1 MLPPRI
7 PISRIPGLNRSLRL
21 PRCATRRP
29 YTQTSRQL
37 ALAPPPSRPQL
48 DFLSPTSTSLPQP
61 PLSIHLR
68 RHFARL
74 FSTESRNY
82 YRRKFSGS
90 LKLGLSFTA
99 ILLLF
104 QVVQVGV
111 RQAEIEYQWPTPDEW
126 SWKSRWCLRS
136 AQAHQN
142 PEKIGKLMTDW
153 AMVTSFLRDLLHR
166 LEDPELEGKGIVEQ
180 AEGGFLVDGVGK
192 TGFDITAKSEPWRR
206 GYWQA
211 LMGAAKA
218 AESLEGWM
226 TDRKERISAPAEYV
240 VGPSNPRPK
249 PMPTKQKKVLHE
261 EDCEPAS
268 PPPQAFYV
276 KILTTRGF
284 TTGQK
289 VEAALAYADWLAYK
303 GLDSTADEVYQW
315 AMDIAVSG
323 ATSSSSSSSPSSPPL
338 NPSEIVDTK
347 TGILRNDGQHFPSEN
362 ILRVSTALAVH
373 QARQGNLPTALAIF
387 TSVLKAR
394 RSIPAGVGEP
404 ATAYTPTLPRSH
416 DPFRSFFNKLQ
427 TTLAPAAYPPPPP
440 TGDAPPARTPSA
452 VCDEA
457 ALMTYIGEIIFASS
471 SKETGLAW
479 TRDAVDMAEATMLEM
494 SAAGTGSGSTPDPVA
509 NTRCADCLRVGLANW
524 KTMVKQLTAHAE
536 QEEDEA
542 IEQAAAAAHAKAS
555 SWLSWFGRGS
565 KSNDSLVQQ
574 KILERKRWEAEG
586 LILDERR
593 ARLDWLVEDYTP
605 YEGIAP
611 NASLFT

>member
-1 MLPPRI
+1 MFPPRMSV
-7 PISRIPGLNRSLRL
+7 SRIAGLNRPLRL
-21 PRCATRRP
+21 RVLHSARHLIRRP
-29 YTQTSRQL
+29 FTQTSRQL
-37 ALAPPPSRPQL
+37 VLAPPPSRPQL
-48 DFLSPTSTSLPQP
+48 DFLTPTSTSLPLP

-68 RHFARL
+68 RHVARL
-74 FSTESRNY
+74 ISTESRNY
-82 YRRKFSGS
+82 YRRRISGS
-90 LKLGLSFTA
+90 LKLALSFTA

-104 QVVQVGV
+104 NVVQIGV
-111 RQAEIEYQWPTPDEW
+111 NQAELEHQWPTPDEW
-126 SWKSRWCLRS
+126 SWKNRWRLRS

-153 AMVTSFLRDLLHR
+153 AMVRSFLRDLLEQ
-166 LEDPELEGKGIVEQ
+166 LEDPELEGKGIVDQ

-192 TGFDITAKSEPWRR
+192 TGYDITAKSEPWRR
-206 GYWQA
+206 GYYQA

-226 TDRKERISAPAEYV
+226 TDRKQLVSAPAEYV

-268 PPPQAFYV
+268 PPPQSFYV

-303 GLDSTADEVYQW
+303 GLAATADEVYQW

-323 ATSSSSSSSPSSPPL
+323 TTTSDP
-338 NPSEIVDTK
+338 IAVVDPK

-362 ILRVSTALAVH
+362 ILRVSTAQAVH
-373 QARQGNLPTALAIF
+373 QARQGNLPTALSIF

-394 RSIPAGVGEP
+394 RSIPAGMGEP
-404 ATAYTPTLPRSH
+404 TTAYTPTLPRSP

-427 TTLAPAAYPPPPP
+427 TTLRPAAYPPPPP
-440 TGDAPPARTPSA
+440 TGDAPPARTPA
-452 VCDEA
+452 TVCDQA
-457 ALMTYIGEIIFASS
+457 ALMTYIGEILFASS
-471 SKETGLAW
+471 SQESGLAW
-479 TRDAVDMAEATMLEM
+479 TRDAVDMAEATMLELH
-494 SAAGTGSGSTPDPVA
+494 SPGSDPEPVA
-509 NTRCADCLRVGLANW
+509 NARCADCLRVGLANW
-524 KTMVKQLTAHAE
+524 KTMVNQLIARAE
-536 QEEDEA
+536 QEEAEA
-542 IEQAAAAAHAKAS
+542 VEKAAHQRTS
-555 SWLSWFGRGS
+555 SER
-565 KSNDSLVQQ
+565 LVQQ

-586 LILDERR
+586 MILDERR
-593 ARLDWLVEDYTP
+593 ARLDWLVEDYSP
-605 YEGIAP
+605 YEGLAP

>member
-1 MLPPRI
+1 MLPPRMSV
-7 PISRIPGLNRSLRL
+7 SRIAGLNRPLRL
-21 PRCATRRP
+21 PVLHSSRRLTQRP
-29 YTQTSRQL
+29 FTQTSRQL
-37 ALAPPPSRPQL
+37 VLAPPPSRPQL
-48 DFLSPTSTSLPQP
+48 DFLTPTSTSLPLP

-68 RHFARL
+68 RHVARL
-74 FSTESRNY
+74 ISTESRNY
-82 YRRKFSGS
+82 YRRRISGS
-90 LKLGLSFTA
+90 LKLALSFTA

-104 QVVQVGV
+104 NVVQIGV
-111 RQAEIEYQWPTPDEW
+111 NQAELEHQWPTPDEW
-126 SWKSRWCLRS
+126 SWKNRWRLRS

-153 AMVTSFLRDLLHR
+153 AMVRSFLRDLLEQ
-166 LEDPELEGKGIVEQ
+166 LEDPELEGKGIVDQ

-192 TGFDITAKSEPWRR
+192 TGYDITAKSEPWRR
-206 GYWQA
+206 GYYQA

-226 TDRKERISAPAEYV
+226 TDRKQLVSAPAEYV

-268 PPPQAFYV
+268 PPPQSFYV

-303 GLDSTADEVYQW
+303 GLAATAEEVYQW

-323 ATSSSSSSSPSSPPL
+323 TTTTSDP
-338 NPSEIVDTK
+338 IAVVDTK

-362 ILRVSTALAVH
+362 ILRVSTAQAVH
-373 QARQGNLPTALAIF
+373 QARQGNLPTALSIF

-394 RSIPAGVGEP
+394 RSIPAGVGEST
-404 ATAYTPTLPRSH
+404 TAYTPTLPRSP

-427 TTLAPAAYPPPPP
+427 TTLRPAAYPPPPP
-440 TGDAPPARTPSA
+440 TGDAPPARTPA
-452 VCDEA
+452 TVCDQA
-457 ALMTYIGEIIFASS
+457 ALMTYIGEILFASS
-471 SKETGLAW
+471 SQESGLAW
-479 TRDAVDMAEATMLEM
+479 TRDAVDMAEATMLELN
-494 SAAGTGSGSTPDPVA
+494 SPGSDPEPVA
-509 NTRCADCLRVGLANW
+509 NVRCADCLRVGLANW
-524 KTMVKQLTAHAE
+524 KTMVNQLIARAE

-542 IEQAAAAAHAKAS
+542 VEKAAHQRTS
-555 SWLSWFGRGS
+555 SE
-565 KSNDSLVQQ
+565 SLVQQ

-586 LILDERR
+586 MILDERR
-593 ARLDWLVEDYTP
+593 ARLDWLVEDYSP
-605 YEGIAP
+605 YEGLAP

>member
-1 MLPPRI
+1 MFPPRMSV
-7 PISRIPGLNRSLRL
+7 SRIAGFNRPLRL
-21 PRCATRRP
+21 PVPHSSHHVIRRP
-29 YTQTSRQL
+29 FTQTSRQL
-37 ALAPPPSRPQL
+37 VLAPPPSRPQL
-48 DFLSPTSTSLPQP
+48 DFLTPTSTSLPLP

-68 RHFARL
+68 RHVARL
-74 FSTESRNY
+74 ISTESRNY
-82 YRRKFSGS
+82 YRRRISGS
-90 LKLGLSFTA
+90 LKLALSFTA

-104 QVVQVGV
+104 NVVQIGV
-111 RQAEIEYQWPTPDEW
+111 NQAELEHQWPTPDEW
-126 SWKSRWCLRS
+126 SWKNRWRLRS

-153 AMVTSFLRDLLHR
+153 AMVRSFLRDLLEQ
-166 LEDPELEGKGIVEQ
+166 LEDPEGEGKGIVDQ

-206 GYWQA
+206 GYYQA

-226 TDRKERISAPAEYV
+226 TDRKQLISAPAEYV

-261 EDCEPAS
+261 ADCEPAS
-268 PPPQAFYV
+268 PPPQSFYV

-303 GLDSTADEVYQW
+303 GLAATADEVYQW

-323 ATSSSSSSSPSSPPL
+323 STSSS
-338 NPSEIVDTK
+338 NDHQQIVDPQ

-362 ILRVSTALAVH
+362 ILRVSTAQAVH
-373 QARQGNLPTALAIF
+373 QARQGHLPAALSIF

-404 ATAYTPTLPRSH
+404 TTAYTPTLPRSP

-427 TTLAPAAYPPPPP
+427 TTLRPAAYPPPPP
-440 TGDAPPARTPSA
+440 TGDAPPARTPA
-452 VCDEA
+452 TVCDQA
-457 ALMTYIGEIIFASS
+457 ALMTYIGEILFASS
-471 SKETGLAW
+471 SQESGLAW
-479 TRDAVDMAEATMLEM
+479 TRDAVDMAEATLLEL
-494 SAAGTGSGSTPDPVA
+494 AAAGSGSDPEPVA
-509 NTRCADCLRVGLANW
+509 NARCADCLRVGLANW
-524 KTMVKQLTAHAE
+524 KTMVNQLIARAE

-542 IEQAAAAAHAKAS
+542 VEKAAHQRTS
-555 SWLSWFGRGS
+555 SA
-565 KSNDSLVQQ
+565 SLVQQ
-574 KILERKRWEAEG
+574 KILARKRWEAEG
-586 LILDERR
+586 MILDERR
-593 ARLDWLVEDYTP
+593 ARLDWLVEDYSP
-605 YEGIAP
+605 YEGLAP